1 MNFTDKFILKIST
14 QVSLLFDL
22 VKNNHLEI
30 SQFEK
35 LNSLLDE
42 DFTLRRGLLRSGPGR
57 MPKESHKD
65 KSVNLVTAVEPFTT
79 LIGELTGTTFADQIG
94 IANRFNALI
103 EACDLD
109 ADIKASLLFELYLDN
124 NIGFFHL
131 ISPVNL
137 HKQNTILFQRINKDV
152 DLVSYQYEDALNK
165 PEFFGRHLAFDAG
178 PLNAVFHVIQFE
190 KSPTELMRF
199 LEFIFSVENLEQ
211 LASQLTLKQALDI
224 RTSFSDT
231 MMEAE
236 NYQMYQNVVGMKL
249 INEIIYILE
258 EIEHN
263 RRMEKV

>member
-1 MNFTDKFILKIST
+1 MNFTDKFILKISA
-14 QVSLLFDL
+14 QVSLLLDL

-42 DFTLRRGLLRSGPGR
+42 DFTLQRGLLRFHPNMTHR
-57 MPKESHKD
+57 ELHKD
-65 KSVNLVTAVEPFTT
+65 KSDNLVTAIAPFTK
-79 LIGELTGTTFADQIG
+79 LIGELSGTTFSDQIS
-94 IANRFNALI
+94 IANKFNALI
-103 EACDLD
+103 EDCDLD
-109 ADIKASLLFELYLDN
+109 TDNKASLLFEFYLDN

-152 DLVSYQYEDALNK
+152 DLVYYQYEDALNK

-211 LASQLTLKQALDI
+211 LASQLTLEQALDI

-231 MMEAE
+231 MIEAE

-249 INEIIYILE
+249 INEIIYILD